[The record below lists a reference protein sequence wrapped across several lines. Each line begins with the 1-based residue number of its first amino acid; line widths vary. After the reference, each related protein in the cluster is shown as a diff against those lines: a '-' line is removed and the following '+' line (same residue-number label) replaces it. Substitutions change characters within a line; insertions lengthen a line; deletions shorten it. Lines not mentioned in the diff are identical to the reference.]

1 MVKVPSE
8 TVQLLK
14 AKTLFGAALNPPWEW
29 LNNNFLPTRWQ
40 SDALEANCYLFIFPL
55 LHHNSCGSGQ
65 QAQEEERSAFSPHLF
80 L

>member
-14 AKTLFGAALNPPWEW
+14 AKTLFGVALNPPWEW

-40 SDALEANCYLFIFPL
+40 FDALEANCYLFIFPL